1 MINDT
6 EIILRLSKKKT
17 IKQIEIYRKKWNY
30 EGRPRFELFSNNVSI
45 RKIVQMFGYSRKKW
59 KVI

>member
-1 MINDT
+1 MEN
-6 EIILRLSKKKT
+6 KKT